1 MIYFIGGARLF
12 VFPNDS
18 IANVGD
24 SFIFVCMA
32 EGIPQPYI
40 TWMRNGLSLNME
52 ANITEERFSNDS
64 SYFTMSTLNL
74 CTLQFSDSGMYSC
87 SASNI
92 GTITDSVSFSLDVQ
106 GSIFYTLHSL
116 ILSFHLHQTPPTSQS
131 LLSIRQ
137 WVSPVEWSSLALSQ
151 ASPYHK

>member
-12 VFPNDS
+12 VFPSDS

-24 SFIFVCMA
+24 SLAFICLA

-40 TWMRNGLSLNME
+40 TWMRNGLPLNME

-64 SYFTMSTLNL
+64 SYFTMSILNL

-106 GSIFYTLHSL
+106 GSIFYTLVIAFSNL
-116 ILSFHLHQTPPTSQS
+116 VFSPSPQTLPTLQS

-137 WVSPVEWSSLALSQ
+137 
-151 ASPYHK
+151 